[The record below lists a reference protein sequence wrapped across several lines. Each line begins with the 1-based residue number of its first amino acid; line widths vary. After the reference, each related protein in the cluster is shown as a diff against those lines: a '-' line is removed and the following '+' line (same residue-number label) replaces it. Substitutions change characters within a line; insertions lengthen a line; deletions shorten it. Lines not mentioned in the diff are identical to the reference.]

1 MFLGAPDSQR
11 KDRPFGRPVYVSLL
25 RSLLLHAVGYV
36 AGSILHIARGLVYI
50 TLGLVGLAFALHFL
64 VAADLA
70 GTLY

>member
-1 MFLGAPDSQR
+1 LVRPTA
-11 KDRPFGRPVYVSLL
+11 KKERPFGRPVYFALAFLYFFMLSATL
-25 RSLLLHAVGYV
+25 RVG
-36 AGSILHIARGLVYI
+36 ILHIARGLVYI